1 MGEVMEGSKDA
12 LLDESSLVGSFI
24 GDSSFGDSSFFFES
38 SFFVDSL

>member
-24 GDSSFGDSSFFFES
+24 VDSSFFFES
-38 SFFVDSL
+38 SSFVDSL